1 MSRRPDHPGVK
12 VRDQVMVSRLR
23 SRIDTARGEL
33 REVEQRLET
42 TLEIVETEVRHVR
55 MLVEAVHDDIRRVA
69 EGVTGLD
76 ARLTAVFPE
85 QVRAEESSE

>member
-1 MSRRPDHPGVK
+1 
-12 VRDQVMVSRLR
+12 MVSRLR

-69 EGVTGLD
+69 EGVTSLD
-76 ARLTAVFPE
+76 ARVAAAFPE
-85 QVRAEESSE
+85 EAGGNSR

>member
-1 MSRRPDHPGVK
+1 MTKRPDHPAAK
-12 VRDQVMVSRLR
+12 MRDQAMVSRLR

-69 EGVTGLD
+69 EGVTSLD
-76 ARLTAVFPE
+76 ARVAAAFS
-85 QVRAEESSE
+85 EEAGGDSR